1 MKTDRR
7 SEVLPTTEARA
18 RLSQIVGE
26 FERDG
31 ARAEPVTF
39 GSHRKPQGVIV
50 PWALWLEIL
59 PAVEDHLDALE
70 AMERIE
76 QAGTERV
83 EFDAAA
89 HALGRDP
96 ASFR

>member
-1 MKTDRR
+1 MKTIAHR
-7 SEVLPTTEARA
+7 EVLPTTEARA

-26 FERDG
+26 FERQG

-59 PAVEDHLDALE
+59 PAVEDRLDVLEALE
-70 AMERIE
+70 RVEH
-76 QAGTERV
+76 AGSERV
-83 EFDAAA
+83 EFDEAAKK
-89 HALGRDP
+89 LGRDP
-96 ASFR
+96 GSFR